1 MNFSKIDHNTDFS
14 LIHFFPDM
22 DRNLNLLGLSVYGK
36 NGLGKTPFLVYF
48 VQCNM
53 FYEKTVEQ
61 VGTMYFM
68 DMEHLCWPCIKIAV
82 VSHF

>member
-1 MNFSKIDHNTDFS
+1 MNFSKIDHNTGFS

-36 NGLGKTPFLVYF
+36 NGLGKTPFLAYF

-53 FYEKTVEQ
+53 FYEKTRYRTS
-61 VGTMYFM
+61 GCNLIYG
-68 DMEHLCWPCIKIAV
+68 MEHLC
-82 VSHF
+82 

>member
-1 MNFSKIDHNTDFS
+1 
-14 LIHFFPDM
+14 M

-68 DMEHLCWPCIKIAV
+68 DMEHLC
-82 VSHF
+82 